1 MTALRFAHVS
11 KAYGRGALVLRDV
24 DLEIAEGAFV
34 TLVGP
39 SGCGKSTL
47 LNLVAG
53 FERPTSG
60 EVLLDGAVVQ
70 RSLPARSRRSAMV
83 FQELRAYPHLRRVR
97 RNIAFPLEVKGTPRA
112 EIDTRVREIA
122 ARLEIERL
130 LDRRPRE
137 LSGGQR
143 QRVALGRALVRRTR
157 LCLFDEPLSNL
168 DAALRG
174 HMRVELKKLHEETGA
189 TFVYV
194 THDQAEAMTMSDEI
208 VVLDA
213 GVVQQV
219 GPPLAIYREPANTF
233 VAGFVGVPRIN
244 LVRPEVLRFPEALAP
259 HGDLTAGI
267 RPEDLSVSAGPAPEG
282 AVRGRVYAV
291 EPMGA
296 ETWVTVEAAGAARR
310 RARARRCVAR
320 TGEPVWLAYDPAR
333 AALLRPEDQAADR
346 SLGGRACAYPP
357 PAEVP
362 CPCSSAPPRPS
373 PRWKRAGPSTSGPT
387 P

>member
-1 MTALRFAHVS
+1 MTTLRFSRVS
-11 KAYGRGALVLRDV
+11 KAYGRGAPVLRDV
-24 DLEIAEGAFV
+24 DLDVADGAFV

-39 SGCGKSTL
+39 SGCGKSTM

-60 EVLLDGAVVQ
+60 QILLDGEVVNQ
-70 RSLPARSRRSAMV
+70 RSPRDRRVAMV
-83 FQELRAYPHLRRVR
+83 FQSYALYPHLDVR
-97 RNIAFPLEVKGTPRA
+97 KNIAFPLEVARVPAA
-112 EIDTRVREIA
+112 EIDARVREIA

-174 HMRVELKKLHEETGA
+174 HMRAEIKKLHEETGA

-194 THDQAEAMTMSDEI
+194 THDQAEAMTMSDQI

-213 GVVQQV
+213 GVIQQV
-219 GPPLAIYREPANTF
+219 GPPRAIYHEPANTF
-233 VAGFVGVPRIN
+233 VAGFIGVPTIN
-244 LVRPEVLRFPEALAP
+244 LVRPGTLHAQGVV
-259 HGDLTAGI
+259 AGRDVI
-267 RPEDLSVSAGPAPEG
+267 VGVRPEDLEVGAGPRPEG
-282 AVRGRVYAV
+282 AVGGRVYVV

-296 ETWVTVEAAGAARR
+296 ETWVTVEVGGERVVGRAPGDFGARS
-310 RARARRCVAR
+310 
-320 TGEPVWLAYDPAR
+320 GEAVWLRCEPER
-333 AALLRPEDQAADR
+333 MLLFDVQ
-346 SLGGRACAYPP
+346 
-357 PAEVP
+357 
-362 CPCSSAPPRPS
+362 
-373 PRWKRAGPSTSGPT
+373 TSRRVER
-387 P
+387 

>member
-1 MTALRFAHVS
+1 VTALRFAHVS

-24 DLEIAEGAFV
+24 DLDVAEGAFV

-60 EVLLDGAVVQ
+60 DVILDGVVVNDRSPRERAV
-70 RSLPARSRRSAMV
+70 AMV
-83 FQELRAYPHLRRVR
+83 FQSYALYPHLDVR
-97 RNIAFPLEVKGTPRA
+97 HNIAFPLEVKGLPRA
-112 EIDTRVREIA
+112 EIDARVREIA

-208 VVLDA
+208 VVLDG

-233 VAGFVGVPRIN
+233 VAGFIGVPRIN
-244 LVRPEVLRFPEALAP
+244 LVRPAALHLDGRASGARAP
-259 HGDLTAGI
+259 HTELIAGL
-267 RPEDLSVSAGPAPEG
+267 RPEDLSVGAGPAPKG
-282 AVRGRVYAV
+282 AVPGRVYAI

-296 ETWVTVEAAGAARR
+296 ETWVTVEAGGERVVG
-310 RARARRCVAR
+310 RAPGDFVAR

-333 AALLRPEDQAADR
+333 VLLFDART
-346 SLGGRACAYPP
+346 G
-357 PAEVP
+357 
-362 CPCSSAPPRPS
+362 
-373 PRWKRAGPSTSGPT
+373 KRVAR
-387 P
+387 